1 VKNLIKKLVREERGQ
16 DLVEY
21 AFLVS
26 GIGIAAYA
34 GVTLLGTA
42 LTGYYTNLS
51 TSAPLVATP
60 AP

>member
-1 VKNLIKKLVREERGQ
+1 MKNLIKKLIREEAGQ

-34 GVTLLGTA
+34 GVTLLGGA

-51 TSAPLVATP
+51 NSAPLTA